1 MLFSELLTMDPVQE
15 INRVQREMNRLFE
28 DAWRTTGLSL
38 YPAVNIW
45 SNDEAVMVTAELP
58 EYRPEDI
65 HLSVVGNEL
74 TIKGHRP
81 KYELREGE
89 HLLRQERPY
98 GQFERVIT
106 LPHQIETDRVEAVF
120 KNGVLHIT
128 LPRAEADK
136 PRKIQIKSK

>member
-15 INRVQREMNRLFE
+15 INRIQQEMNRLFE
-28 DAWRTTGLSL
+28 DAWRTTSLSL
-38 YPAVNIW
+38 YPAVNMW

-58 EYRPEDI
+58 GYRPEDI
-65 HLSVVGNEL
+65 HLAVVGNEL
-74 TIKGHRP
+74 TLRGHRP

-106 LPHQIETDRVEAVF
+106 LPHQVEAERVEAVF
-120 KNGVLHIT
+120 KNGVLNII